1 MVEFKVLMGIILIA
15 FAITLPFACS
25 SGEWKYW
32 AKSWLMGT
40 AIVIFII
47 IGLKLMGVK

>member
-1 MVEFKVLMGIILIA
+1 MVEFKSLIGIILIA

-32 AKSWLMGT
+32 TKSWFFGMVLVVL
-40 AIVIFII
+40 IVL
-47 IGLKLMGVK
+47 GLKLMGVR

>member
-1 MVEFKVLMGIILIA
+1 MVEFKVLVGIILIA
-15 FAITLPFACS
+15 VAITLPFAWA

-32 AKSWLMGT
+32 AKSWIMGT
-40 AIVIFII
+40 VIIVFII